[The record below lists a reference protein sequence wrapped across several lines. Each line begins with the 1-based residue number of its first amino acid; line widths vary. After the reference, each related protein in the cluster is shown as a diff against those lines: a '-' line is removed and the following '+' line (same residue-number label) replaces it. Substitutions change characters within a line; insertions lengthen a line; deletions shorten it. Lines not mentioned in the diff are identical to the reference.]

1 MILALILG
9 SRCNAACGHCSTS
22 CGPTRTEVMT
32 EATIVRLMDE
42 AAAAAAGD
50 PLKFALSGGE
60 PFLDLP
66 MLLRVIAHGR
76 RLGGEV
82 TCVSNGYWATSPEKA
97 RTVLQSVKDAG
108 LTKLGLS
115 ASRFH
120 QEFVN
125 LKRVER
131 ALAAGR
137 QIGLHC
143 TLKYAR
149 PASDPLGEEAIRA
162 WALAAGANEAQ
173 IFAVMPHLRAGF
185 ELPETEYER
194 ADGVP
199 TGTCPAAIFTVRESG
214 DAFTCCTP
222 GSDIPLLALGNAN
235 EARLDD
241 LLDRYYA
248 GGVQQILRDQGPIH
262 FARAAVARG
271 LAGRLRPSYADVC
284 DLCTHIANDAQL
296 AAVATE
302 CAEELETR
310 QIDNL
315 LAEV

>member
-9 SRCNAACGHCSTS
+9 TRCNAACGHCSTS
-22 CGPTRTEVMT
+22 CGPTRTEVMA
-32 EATIVRLMDE
+32 EETIVRLMGE
-42 AAAAAAGD
+42 AAAASTGE

-66 MLLRVIAHGR
+66 MLLRVIAHGH

-97 RTVLQSVKDAG
+97 RSVLQSVKGAG

-120 QEFVN
+120 QEFVK

-137 QIGLHC
+137 EVGLHC
-143 TLKYAR
+143 TVKYAR
-149 PASDPLGEEAIRA
+149 PASDPLDEEAIRA
-162 WALAAGANEAQ
+162 WALAAGANEVQ
-173 IFAVMPHLRAGF
+173 IFAVMPHLRAGLT
-185 ELPETEYER
+185 LPEAEYER
-194 ADGVP
+194 TEGIP
-199 TGTCPAAIFTVRESG
+199 TGTCPAAIFTVRENG

-222 GSDIPLLALGNAN
+222 GSDIPFFSLGNAN
-235 EARLDD
+235 EARFDE

-248 GGVQQILRDQGPIH
+248 GGVQQILRDEGPIH
-262 FARAAVARG
+262 FARAAAARG
-271 LAGRLRPSYADVC
+271 LANRLRPSYADVC
-284 DLCTHIANDAQL
+284 DLCTHIANDPQL
-296 AAVATE
+296 AAVAAE

-310 QIDNL
+310 QIHDL